1 MERERE
7 QSEGM
12 FGTFNGPPDD
22 LPDNS
27 QQPEPGNAAE
37 VPSFFSRDAAPPPS
51 DVAPPTDSM
60 SAFITKTMAAVTD
73 LDEPLRDDQLLPPAP
88 RTFSEVGLSK
98 AFLTDLTLKI
108 LHYSGTPSMSQLVRR
123 LGLAADIV
131 QQILTSLT
139 EERLVEILS
148 QSDLYTGNYRYR
160 LSERGQSRVNEAL
173 ERSRYAGPAPVT
185 AEQYSAVMKRLIE
198 HSQDTSSRAHIK
210 SILHDLV
217 LDGEVSDAL
226 ARALFSGKSMILYGP
241 SGNGK
246 TVLLEGYAK
255 DIGGFSFVPYA
266 IYAYGQVIRVYDQSI
281 HEPIEKIDDDV
292 VMKDE
297 SRRDRRW
304 VVIKRPAIV
313 LGAEMDTQ
321 ALELGYDPSARFY
334 QAPPHIK
341 AQNGALIIDD
351 FGRQS
356 IPTRDLLTR
365 WLIPSE
371 RGWDSLTLVTG
382 EKLQVPFKVQL
393 LFSTNMRVKDLAD
406 DALLRRILYK
416 VNMPNPSPAN
426 FQEILR
432 QACRTRKVHVAEG
445 ALDYVVEKMY
455 NHPRLKTRSS
465 YARDLLDILIE
476 SASFDARE
484 PVLDRESF
492 DHVFAMFVMQEEG
505 DDTAEEIEARE
516 QQSTTY

>member
-1 MERERE
+1 MERDRE
-7 QSEGM
+7 TSSEGM
-12 FGTFNGPPDD
+12 FGTFNGPPDE
-22 LPDNS
+22 LEGS
-27 QQPEPGNAAE
+27 PETESPPSE
-37 VPSFFSRDAAPPPS
+37 VPSFFSRDAAAPPS

-60 SAFITKTMAAVTD
+60 SQFITKTMAAVTE
-73 LDEPLRDDQLLPPAP
+73 LDEPLSDDLLLPPAA

-108 LHYSGTPSMSQLVRR
+108 LHYSGTPSMSQLVQR
-123 LGLAADIV
+123 LGLASDIV
-131 QQILTSLT
+131 QQLLTALT
-139 EERLVEILS
+139 EERFVEILS

-185 AEQYSAVMKRLIE
+185 AEQYGAVMKRLLE
-198 HSQDTSSRAHIK
+198 HNQNTSSRARIK

-217 LDGEVSDAL
+217 LDGEVSDSL
-226 ARALFSGKSMILYGP
+226 ARALFSGKSMILFGP

-246 TVLLEGYAK
+246 TILLERFAQ

-266 IYAYGQVIRVYDQSI
+266 IYAYGQVIRVYDPSI
-281 HEPIEKIDDDV
+281 HEPLEKVDHDTAIKDD
-292 VMKDE
+292 

-313 LGAEMDTQ
+313 LGAEMDRE
-321 ALELGYDPSARFY
+321 ALDLGYDPSARFY

-351 FGRQS
+351 FGRQA

-393 LFSTNMRVKDLAD
+393 LFSTNMRVRDLAD

-416 VNMPNPSPAN
+416 VNMPNPSAN
-426 FQEILR
+426 NFAEILR
-432 QACRTRKVHVAEG
+432 QACRARKVHVAEG
-445 ALDYVVEKMY
+445 ILDYVVDKMY
-455 NHPRLKTRSS
+455 NHPRLRPRAS

-476 SASFDARE
+476 SASFDGRD
-484 PVLDRESF
+484 PVLDTESF
-492 DHVFAMFVMQEEG
+492 DHVFRLFVMQEEG
-505 DDTAEEIEARE
+505 EEAEDEAEARRHNT
-516 QQSTTY
+516 SNY

>member
-7 QSEGM
+7 TSEGM
-12 FGTFNGPPDD
+12 FGTFNGPPD
-22 LPDNS
+22 N
-27 QQPEPGNAAE
+27 QAEPEDAAPSPE
-37 VPSFFSRDAAPPPS
+37 VPPFFSRDAAPPPGEI
-51 DVAPPTDSM
+51 APPTDSM
-60 SAFITKTMAAVTD
+60 SQFITKTMAAVTD
-73 LDEPLRDDQLLPPAP
+73 QTEPLSDDQLLPPAP

-123 LGLAADIV
+123 LGLASEIV
-131 QQILTSLT
+131 QQILTALT

-148 QSDLYTGNYRYR
+148 QSDLFTGNYRYR
-160 LSERGQSRVNEAL
+160 LSERGQTRVNEAL

-185 AEQYSAVMKRLIE
+185 AEQYNSVMKRLLE
-198 HSQDTSSRAHIK
+198 HSQVTSSRARIK
-210 SILHDLV
+210 GILHDLV
-217 LDGEVSDAL
+217 LDGDVSDAL

-246 TVLLEGYAK
+246 TVLLERYS
-255 DIGGFSFVPYA
+255 DDMDGFSFVPYA

-281 HEPIEKIDDDV
+281 HEPVEKIDDEV

-297 SRRDRRW
+297 ARRDRRW

-313 LGAEMDTQ
+313 LGAEMDKE
-321 ALELGYDPSARFY
+321 ALDLGYDPSARFY

-351 FGRQS
+351 FGRQA

-371 RGWDSLTLVTG
+371 RGWDTLTLVTG

-393 LFSTNMRVKDLAD
+393 LFSTNLRVKDLAD

-416 VNMPNPSPAN
+416 VNMPNPSAN
-426 FQEILR
+426 NFAEILR
-432 QACRTRKVHVAEG
+432 QACRTRKVQVAEG
-445 ALDYVVEKMY
+445 ILDYVVDKMY
-455 NHPRLKTRSS
+455 NHPTLRPRAS

-476 SASFDARE
+476 SASFDGVE
-484 PVLDRESF
+484 PMLDKESF
-492 DHVFAMFVMQEEG
+492 DHVFQLFAMQEEG
-505 DDTAEEIEARE
+505 EDAENELVARE
-516 QQSTTY
+516 HHTTTY